1 MSLEGKANHEPVFR
15 PLLIESLPATMNA
28 WPSIRGSADLTLS
41 AHANQPRKD
50 INSPLSHSLKPTL
63 HNEPAGNAVPY
74 DVFQGL
80 CHSVLDL
87 LGKVENQ
94 PSLADLADAIKQID
108 QNHQDDIG
116 GCKSWNEIP

>member
-1 MSLEGKANHEPVFR
+1 MSLLAMQSHMM
-15 PLLIESLPATMNA
+15 S
-28 WPSIRGSADLTLS
+28 SRG
-41 AHANQPRKD
+41 
-50 INSPLSHSLKPTL
+50 
-63 HNEPAGNAVPY
+63 
-74 DVFQGL
+74 F

-108 QNHQDDIG
+108 QNHQDNIG